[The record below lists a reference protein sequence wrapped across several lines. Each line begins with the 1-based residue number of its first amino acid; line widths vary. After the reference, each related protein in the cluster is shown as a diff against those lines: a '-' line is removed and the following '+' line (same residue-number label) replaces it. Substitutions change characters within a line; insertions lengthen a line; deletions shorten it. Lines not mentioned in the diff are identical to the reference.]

1 MREVWNEI
9 DRWLPGAGRLRGWSD
24 RIRRTFGGAAGDVV
38 AADELASC
46 GADAMVKTWKV

>member
-1 MREVWNEI
+1 MRYKGGSN
-9 DRWLPGAGRLRGWSD
+9 RGV
-24 RIRRTFGGAAGDVV
+24 GGGVNSLAWV